1 MQNLLS
7 TSFRQQML
15 MDGQYG
21 SITFVAT
28 KTDDV
33 SPSEIVESLAT
44 VSGLF
49 TRVGS
54 ACRLSVGL
62 QKLCSSCIVSR
73 GHASVQ
79 IHILKGHHLGGTLQA
94 HGSSVHSD
102 CRLVGPDSL
111 PTTAACHALHS
122 VQRHDGHAS
131 KTSFHSSRTQPII
144 SRACVC
150 DIPRLSCIHC
160 PITGDRTAE
169 QSM

>member
-49 TRVGS
+49 T
-54 ACRLSVGL
+54 
-62 QKLCSSCIVSR
+62 
-73 GHASVQ
+73 
-79 IHILKGHHLGGTLQA
+79 
-94 HGSSVHSD
+94 
-102 CRLVGPDSL
+102 
-111 PTTAACHALHS
+111 
-122 VQRHDGHAS
+122 
-131 KTSFHSSRTQPII
+131 
-144 SRACVC
+144 
-150 DIPRLSCIHC
+150 
-160 PITGDRTAE
+160 
-169 QSM
+169 